1 MPLFQGALIVST
13 WKILPFMET
22 TFQIN
27 METRHHHKEQ
37 ITPRVFT
44 RVWHMLF
51 ASAQKTISN
60 DTALPKIVAT
70 LNNEDNLHSIICLV
84 ITRVNDDQDF
94 QEMLINSIGFA
105 LTFSA
110 ELRNEQILVVANRI
124 EAR

>member
-1 MPLFQGALIVST
+1 
-13 WKILPFMET
+13 
-22 TFQIN
+22 
-27 METRHHHKEQ
+27 
-37 ITPRVFT
+37 
-44 RVWHMLF
+44 MLF